1 MLLAYARI
9 VKVGDGRLGEDAGEQ
24 GRDVGR
30 VAGQKDD
37 AEAAPDVDEELVGPW
52 FRRLEGHQVAEEEAP
67 HDPKGGGKAKVF
79 RPLAAPRVEA
89 ERAEPLVDGHSQGRQ
104 VEADEDAD
112 PQVGLERF
120 EEGQQRDVVVSLAG
134 LQDGQSRIE
143 VRDWEVDGLAPH
155 RRHAQWGETQ
165 MGRTRTQIGHNSVPL
180 AGPFGAALPV
190 GHHVHLEFH
199 LQVVGH
205 VLHQV
210 DRVAVAA
217 RQVVETALVL
227 LGALVVA
234 ENAGQ
239 LVLLAGGYAQARHA
253 RQATLFL
260 FFLVVFL
267 EHFRLHH
274 ERRREDGRHPV
285 DSTTVRTRSSKSSA
299 GPLNSC
305 NKKRKKRNSS
315 SFRECLTGNLVGAGK
330 DGLGRALTHTVPKF
344 HRCPSS
350 FWWPAVKL
358 EHVD

>member
-1 MLLAYARI
+1 
-9 VKVGDGRLGEDAGEQ
+9 
-24 GRDVGR
+24 
-30 VAGQKDD
+30 
-37 AEAAPDVDEELVGPW
+37 
-52 FRRLEGHQVAEEEAP
+52 
-67 HDPKGGGKAKVF
+67 
-79 RPLAAPRVEA
+79 
-89 ERAEPLVDGHSQGRQ
+89 
-104 VEADEDAD
+104 
-112 PQVGLERF
+112 
-120 EEGQQRDVVVSLAG
+120 
-134 LQDGQSRIE
+134 
-143 VRDWEVDGLAPH
+143 
-155 RRHAQWGETQ
+155 

-305 NKKRKKRNSS
+305 NKKKKKKEFIIISRVFDRQFGWRRKGRTWPRADTHSS
-315 SFRECLTGNLVGAGK
+315 KVPSLPVIFLMAG
-330 DGLGRALTHTVPKF
+330 
-344 HRCPSS
+344 S
-350 FWWPAVKL
+350 
-358 EHVD
+358 